1 MVQLPDDP
9 FALKI
14 MLKEKDERLKE
25 KDERLK
31 VLERERETLKR
42 GLERERE
49 TLKQGLERE
58 RETLKQGLERERD
71 TWHKREKDWE
81 KIEAAHDM
89 RMKSVNT
96 ENLRLKGK

>member
-14 MLKEKDERLKE
+14 MLKEKDERLK
-25 KDERLK
+25 
-31 VLERERETLKR
+31 V
-42 GLERERE
+42 LERERE

-58 RETLKQGLERERD
+58 KQGLERERD

>member
-14 MLKEKDERLKE
+14 MLKEKDERLK
-25 KDERLK
+25 
-31 VLERERETLKR
+31 VLERERETLKQ
-42 GLERERE
+42 GLERE
-49 TLKQGLERE
+49 KQGLERE